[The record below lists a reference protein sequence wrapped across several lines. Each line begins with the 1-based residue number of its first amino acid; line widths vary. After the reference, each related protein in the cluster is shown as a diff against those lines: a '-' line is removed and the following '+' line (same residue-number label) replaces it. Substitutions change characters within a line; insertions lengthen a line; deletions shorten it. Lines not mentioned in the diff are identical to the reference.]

1 MRRRGA
7 GRGRSGSLAPL
18 GGVQRNVDVH
28 TAALRAV
35 RKRSGSRILP
45 ARVPFRPVCRWA
57 AALLFAMSEQ
67 GGKKPFFLFPSAGQP
82 SHLTFPIPR
91 SHPRKRR
98 NTTPAVGKTRGC
110 AEQVAHRVRFLS
122 VSRTPA
128 AVVFSEPSP
137 GFCVPGRAKAFRAA
151 AVGKTR
157 TVFVSSPCLARP
169 RLSCF
174 RSLRPASVFQAGQK
188 LFARL
193 RWASRAPCS
202 FSLRVSHARGFH
214 FFGAFAR
221 LLCSGQGKSF
231 SRGCGEQD
239 AHRVR
244 FLSASRTPAAVVFSG
259 PSPGS
264 CVPGGAKAFCAAAPS
279 KSRTVFVFSPRLAR
293 PRLSFFRGL
302 RPAPVFR
309 AGQKLFARLRRA
321 SRTRASA
328 SLCS

>member
-1 MRRRGA
+1 MRRGGRILPSPIARLCGGRHCLRAHVRGGGLRFRLCGRHCLRVRGGLRLCLHNGHRFRGMRFRRTREGLCLRGECFAHAAGGAQVRQHEGGLCRRCTPHLGHVIGSGARGGRLRLAERHGHRVIWLFHHGGVIFAVRLRQHIVAGALLRAHGGPGRNIPLRLCPVRRRGA
-7 GRGRSGSLAPL
+7 GSGSGGFLAPL
-18 GGVQRNVDVH
+18 GSVQRNVDVH

-45 ARVPFRPVCRWA
+45 ACVPFRPVCRWA

-128 AVVFSEPSP
+128 AVVF
-137 GFCVPGRAKAFRAA
+137 
-151 AVGKTR
+151 
-157 TVFVSSPCLARP
+157 
-169 RLSCF
+169 
-174 RSLRPASVFQAGQK
+174 
-188 LFARL
+188 
-193 RWASRAPCS
+193 
-202 FSLRVSHARGFH
+202 
-214 FFGAFAR
+214 
-221 LLCSGQGKSF
+221 
-231 SRGCGEQD
+231 
-239 AHRVR
+239 
-244 FLSASRTPAAVVFSG
+244 
-259 PSPGS
+259 
-264 CVPGGAKAFCAAAPS
+264 
-279 KSRTVFVFSPRLAR
+279 
-293 PRLSFFRGL
+293 RGL